1 VAVYTEVSDEA
12 LAAFLEA
19 YDIGAM
25 VAFRG
30 IAEGVE
36 NSNFSLRTTAGDFIL
51 TLYEKRVIPEELP
64 WFLGLMEHLA
74 AHGLTCPQPVR
85 GRDGAALR
93 HLAGRHAAITTFLPG
108 VWPRRVRPEHCA
120 PVGAALAALHLA
132 GAGYAPTRAN
142 ALGPHGWPPLL
153 ARALA
158 GPAAVEA
165 LQPGLGA
172 ELQQALAAI
181 LANWPAALPIG
192 HIHADLFPDN
202 VFFLDG
208 RLSGLI
214 DFYFAAT
221 DFLAYDIA
229 ICLNA
234 WCFEPDLSF
243 NVTKA
248 RNLLAAYAAAR
259 PLSAAERAALPVLC
273 QGAALRFALTRLFD
287 WINTPP
293 GALVTRKDPMEYIRR
308 LRFHL
313 AARGEAS
320 YGL

>member
-1 VAVYTEVSDEA
+1 MAVYTEVTDDA
-12 LAAFLEA
+12 LAAFLTD
-19 YDIGAM
+19 YDIGGM

-36 NSNFSLRTTAGDFIL
+36 NSNFSLRTTGGDFIL
-51 TLYEKRVIPEELP
+51 TLYEKRVDPDELP

-74 AHGLTCPQPVR
+74 ARGISCPLPVR

-93 HLAGRHAAITTFLPG
+93 QLCGRHAAITTFLPG

-120 PVGAALAALHLA
+120 PLGRALAALHQA
-132 GAGYAPTRAN
+132 GADYAPVRTN
-142 ALGPHGWPPLL
+142 ALGPSGWSPLL
-153 ARALA
+153 VHCLPGANGVR
-158 GPAAVEA
+158 
-165 LQPGLGA
+165 PGLGA
-172 ELQQALAAI
+172 ELQTALDRI
-181 LANWPAALPIG
+181 LANWPRNLPVG

-202 VFFLDG
+202 VFFLDHE
-208 RLSGLI
+208 LSGLI

-221 DFLAYDIA
+221 DILAYDLA
-229 ICLNA
+229 VCLNA

-248 RNLLAAYAAAR
+248 RAMLLAYAAER

-273 QGAALRFALTRLFD
+273 QGAAIRFALTRLFD
-287 WINTPP
+287 WVNTPP
-293 GALVTRKDPMEYIRR
+293 GALVTRKDPLEYVRR

-313 AARGEAS
+313 SARDEHA